1 MQTTFHFWEKG
12 KPSATLDIE
21 LKETEKGAVFTVH
34 GEIKKL
40 CWGQC
45 VEKIADLYPRPEVL
59 EILDLWGKYHLNDM
73 HADCAHAVN
82 EKKAEKILTLR
93 KFKLKPSCSALQDSI
108 KKQVNAEI
116 LETGAAHLTE
126 KQRQIY
132 ALAYTVDWVDS
143 LPADIAD
150 FYTVAETKQE
160 RAGFVKQDQHPD
172 GVLCKP
178 CPVCGYKYG
187 TAWNFRPIPDKDL
200 NRIKEIITENNK
212 KAK

>member
-1 MQTTFHFWEKG
+1 M
-12 KPSATLDIE
+12 
-21 LKETEKGAVFTVH
+21 
-34 GEIKKL
+34 
-40 CWGQC
+40 
-45 VEKIADLYPRPEVL
+45 
-59 EILDLWGKYHLNDM
+59 
-73 HADCAHAVN
+73 
-82 EKKAEKILTLR
+82 
-93 KFKLKPSCSALQDSI
+93 
-108 KKQVNAEI
+108 
-116 LETGAAHLTE
+116 TE

-132 ALAYTVDWVDS
+132 ALAYTVEWVDS

-160 RAGFVKQDQHPD
+160 RAGFVNQDQHPD